1 MTYFMTFVSE
11 TRWQIGCSGNLF
23 RKYEAGVARVG
34 IPRTCFP
41 LWIPLAVFRWSI
53 KIAHDALK

>member
-23 RKYEAGVARVG
+23 RKYEARVARVG
-34 IPRTCFP
+34 TTYLFSFVDS
-41 LWIPLAVFRWSI
+41 LGSVSVEY
-53 KIAHDALK
+53 KNST